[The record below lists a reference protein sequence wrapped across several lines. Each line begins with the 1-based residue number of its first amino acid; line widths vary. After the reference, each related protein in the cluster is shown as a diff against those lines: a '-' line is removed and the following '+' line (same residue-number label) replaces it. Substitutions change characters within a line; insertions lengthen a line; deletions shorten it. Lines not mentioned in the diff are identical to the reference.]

1 MLTDRQIADKV
12 VSRQN
17 VDAYGELVKRYSAR
31 VFSKALG
38 VVRSDDLA
46 AEITQQTFIRAY
58 THLDDWQGRESIGP
72 WLLVIAVRLSI
83 NYLDKARRRRIDAV
97 DAGVWQDDYS
107 EAHEQQLLALEEAIG
122 ALPFQD
128 AEIIRLHYYQKKT
141 TAEIAQQLHLSTANV
156 LVKLHRIREKLKK
169 QLNTPNNE

>member
-1 MLTDRQIADKV
+1 M
-12 VSRQN
+12 
-17 VDAYGELVKRYSAR
+17 
-31 VFSKALG
+31 
-38 VVRSDDLA
+38 
-46 AEITQQTFIRAY
+46 
-58 THLDDWQGRESIGP
+58 
-72 WLLVIAVRLSI
+72 RLSI

>member
-58 THLDDWQGRESIGP
+58 THLDD
-72 WLLVIAVRLSI
+72 
-83 NYLDKARRRRIDAV
+83 
-97 DAGVWQDDYS
+97 
-107 EAHEQQLLALEEAIG
+107 
-122 ALPFQD
+122 
-128 AEIIRLHYYQKKT
+128 
-141 TAEIAQQLHLSTANV
+141 
-156 LVKLHRIREKLKK
+156 
-169 QLNTPNNE
+169 